1 MWLALLH
8 VVLATTVVVVALV
21 GVLFALFGWRV
32 WRRPLANARHVLERR
47 RPPAPRVR
55 PVEELAVAARRLSSR
70 FHGPAAGQRFAK
82 TEALRRAYDEVLAEA
97 CTALGV
103 THLLSVLPPGAELDA
118 ERARVEW
125 ALDCAGLELGL
136 PLL

>member
-1 MWLALLH
+1 M
-8 VVLATTVVVVALV
+8 
-21 GVLFALFGWRV
+21 
-32 WRRPLANARHVLERR
+32 
-47 RPPAPRVR
+47 
-55 PVEELAVAARRLSSR
+55 AARRLSSR